1 MDIHQNL
8 IYLFDKR
15 DRTWKEQT
23 ANIVACDYASSNTCQ
38 ILFALNGR
46 KYTYSV
52 QSIKWMSDPSALSI
66 PDCHFFL
73 IGRKTFIPQ
82 EKIKEAL
89 EFVYSGNKHWRIF
102 FYEGVESKVYDQTEL
117 AVLKSCLIDYD
128 AKDVFSYLKEI
139 SSVSVIRDDEQGLD
153 ISLRSKYDRLDFIPD
168 DTAMASY
175 LNPKRFPAWNKSTSA
190 PCIFP
195 FGCNGSQLK
204 AVKAAF
210 QNQFSIIQGPPGT
223 GKTQTILN
231 IIANILIQKKNV
243 LVVSSNNSAIE
254 NIVEKLNSYGLDFI
268 DAELGKSENI
278 ASFIENQTDK
288 KIPEKILNWFER
300 KPDFFE
306 IDKTANALSRVFAVN
321 ERIAQIKVQLSQLK
335 IEQDHFEEEFASFLK
350 GDCFRKSLSSKVLTS
365 ILVSLQIHSS
375 GSEGHFNRWKRWWFL
390 NKCHFYYGLKK
401 EHLSIDNLPSTLLE
415 IKAAFY
421 NAKAKELEEEL
432 QRLEEELKSLDGES
446 LMKSLTSGSMSY
458 LKASLHERY
467 ENGQRTIFTSKD
479 IWRNGDA
486 IAKEYPVILSTT
498 FSARCLNDVVFDYVI
513 MDEASQVS
521 VETGALAL
529 SAGRNVVI
537 VGDSQQLPNVQTQE
551 TKAILETIFAK
562 FQVQEGYNSA
572 SYSFLDS
579 VKQILKE
586 NCCVTLLKEH
596 YRCHP
601 QIINFCNQEF
611 YGGELI
617 IMSKGSEDNPLHVVR
632 TVPGNHARGHE
643 NVREAEAICQE
654 VMPKVDRFSTGIIAA
669 YNHQVD
675 LLAHMVG
682 GDVKISTVHKFQG
695 QEKDTIIIDFVDNQP
710 TDFSDDPNLMNVA
723 VSRAKKDLYLVVTGN
738 EIPKGTHI
746 ADLIDYI
753 TYNNGEVVQSDIR
766 SIFDALYADMDES
779 FIKRLQSSGVESPAE
794 LLTYEMIKDILLGSQ
809 YSKLGIRLNYPVR
822 EILRDTSLLSEEE
835 KAFVLK
841 PWTHTD
847 LLLFNRVSK
856 QPVLAIETDG
866 HTFHQADGAES
877 QKVRDAMKDAIFAK
891 YHIPLIRLGTTG
903 SGERARVVEVLESI
917 GK

>member
-23 ANIVACDYASSNTCQ
+23 ANIVACDYVGSNTCQ

-52 QSIKWMSDPSALSI
+52 QSMKWMSEPSALSI

-73 IGRKTFIPQ
+73 IDRKTFIPQ

-89 EFVYSGNKHWRIF
+89 EFVYSGNKYWRIF
-102 FYEGVESKVYDQTEL
+102 FNEGIESKVYDHTEL

-175 LNPKRFPAWNKSTSA
+175 LNPKRFPAWNKSSSI

-210 QNQFSIIQGPPGT
+210 QHQFSIIQGPPGT

-231 IIANILIQKKNV
+231 IIANILIKKKNV

-254 NIVEKLNSYGLDFI
+254 NIVEKLYSYGLDFI

-278 ASFIENQTDK
+278 ASFIEKQSEK
-288 KIPEKILNWFER
+288 SIPDEILNWSEE
-300 KPDFFE
+300 KPNFTE
-306 IDKTANALSRVFAVN
+306 IDKTANALSRIFAAN

-335 IEQDHFEEEFASFLK
+335 IEQDHFEEEFASLLK
-350 GDCFRKSLSSKVLTS
+350 GDCFRKSLSSKVLTN
-365 ILVSLQIHSS
+365 ILVSLQIQSS
-375 GSEGHFNRWKRWWFL
+375 GIKGIFNKWKRWWFI
-390 NKCHFYYGLKK
+390 NKCHLFYGLKK
-401 EHLSIDNLPSTLLE
+401 GLLSVDNLPSTLLE

-421 NAKAKELEEEL
+421 KAKAKELEEEQ
-432 QRLEEELKSLDGES
+432 QRLEEELKSLNGES
-446 LMKSLTSGSMSY
+446 LMKSLTSDSMSF

-467 ENGQRTIFTSKD
+467 KDGQRALFTSKD

-486 IAKEYPVILSTT
+486 VAKEYPVVLSTT

-529 SAGRNVVI
+529 SAGRNIVI

-551 TKAILETIFAK
+551 TKAVLEGIFAK
-562 FQVQEGYNSA
+562 FQVNEGYNSA

-643 NVREAEAICQE
+643 NVREAEVICQE
-654 VMPKVDRFSTGIIAA
+654 VMPKVDRSSTGIIAA
-669 YNHQVD
+669 YNNQVE

-695 QEKDTIIIDFVDNQP
+695 QEKDTIVIDFVDNQP

-779 FIKRLQSSGVESPAE
+779 FIKRLQASGVESPAE
-794 LLTYEMIKDILLGSQ
+794 LLTYEMIKDILSDSQ

-822 EILRDTSLLSEEE
+822 EILRDISLLSEEE

-847 LLLFNRVSK
+847 LLLFNKVSK

-866 HTFHQADGAES
+866 HTFHQANGAES
-877 QKVRDAMKDAIFAK
+877 QKVRDTMKDEIFAK
-891 YHIPLIRLGTTG
+891 YRIPLIRLKTTG
-903 SGERARVVEVLESI
+903 NSERSKIMNILDNLI
-917 GK
+917 

>member
-1 MDIHQNL
+1 MDIHQHL

-52 QSIKWMSDPSALSI
+52 QSMKWMSEPSALSI
-66 PDCHFFL
+66 PDSHFFL
-73 IGRKTFIPQ
+73 INRKTFIPQ

-89 EFVYSGNKHWRIF
+89 EFIYSGKKYWRIF
-102 FYEGVESKVYDQTEL
+102 FSEGVESKVYDHTEL

-128 AKDVFSYLKEI
+128 AKDVFSYLKEVA
-139 SSVSVIRDDEQGLD
+139 SVSVIHDDEQGLD
-153 ISLRSKYDRLDFIPD
+153 ISLRSKYDRLDFIPE

-175 LNPKRFPAWNKSTSA
+175 LNPKMFPVWNISS
-190 PCIFP
+190 PVSCIFP

-231 IIANILIQKKNV
+231 IIANILIQNKHV

-254 NIVEKLNSYGLDFI
+254 NIVEKLNSYDLDFI

-278 ASFIENQTDK
+278 TSFIDNQNK
-288 KIPEKILNWFER
+288 KTIPDEILNWSKK
-300 KPDFFE
+300 KPDLSE
-306 IDKTANALSRVFAVN
+306 IDKTTNALSRVFATN
-321 ERIAQIKVQLSQLK
+321 ESIAQIKVQLSQLI
-335 IEQDHFEEEFASFLK
+335 IEQEHFEKEFASLLK
-350 GDCFRKSLSSKVLTS
+350 GDCFRKRLSSKVLIN
-365 ILVSLQIHSS
+365 ILISLQKYSS
-375 GSEGHFNRWKRWWFL
+375 NSKGCVNRWKRWWFL
-390 NKCHFYYGLKK
+390 MKCHFYYSLKK
-401 EHLSIDNLPSTLLE
+401 RMLSIDNLPNMLLE
-415 IKAAFY
+415 IKVAFY
-421 NAKAKELEEEL
+421 KAKAKELEEEQ
-432 QRLEEELKSLDGES
+432 QRLEEELKSLNGES
-446 LMKSLTSGSMSY
+446 LMKSLTSDSMSF
-458 LKASLHERY
+458 LKASIHERY
-467 ENGQRTIFTSKD
+467 KDGQRTLFTSKD

-486 IAKEYPVILSTT
+486 VAKEYPVVLSTT

-551 TKAILETIFAK
+551 TKAVLEGIFAK
-562 FQVQEGYNSA
+562 FQVNEGYNSA

-643 NVREAEAICQE
+643 NVREAEVICQE
-654 VMPKVDRFSTGIIAA
+654 VMPKIDKSSTGIIAA
-669 YNHQVD
+669 YNNQVD
-675 LLAHMVG
+675 LLTHMVG
-682 GDVKISTVHKFQG
+682 DDVKISTVHKFQG
-695 QEKDTIIIDFVDNQP
+695 QERDTIVIDFVDNQP
-710 TDFSDDPNLMNVA
+710 SDFSDDPNLMNVA

-779 FIKRLQSSGVESPAE
+779 FIKRLKASGVESPAE
-794 LLTYEMIKDILLGSQ
+794 LLTYEMIKDILSDSQ

-847 LLLFNRVSK
+847 LLLFNKVSK

-877 QKVRDAMKDAIFAK
+877 QKVRDAMKDEIFAK
-891 YHIPLIRLGTTG
+891 YRIPLIRLKTTG
-903 SGERARVVEVLESI
+903 NSERAKIIEILDNAF
-917 GK
+917 